1 MTSIVTE
8 DDLHAWADGRLGPE
22 RRTEVE
28 AWLATQPE
36 ARAKA
41 DGWRAQNDALR
52 SLARDALDEPVPRRL
67 LDAITTRGSGWRQ
80 MGMAAA
86 VAGLAAG
93 LVMGLA
99 GWFGHGWY
107 ASGGGAL
114 GQSAAAKRFAR
125 DAMVAH
131 AVYSPEVR
139 HPVEV
144 AAAEQQHLVQWLS
157 KRLGAPIKAPVLS
170 AQGFELVGG
179 RLLPGEAGARAQFMY
194 QNAAGERVTVYVC
207 ASARGMASQPTAF
220 RFEQNGPVSAFYWVD
235 RDFNYALSG
244 EMSRAR
250 LMQLSD
256 QVYQQLNG

>member
-1 MTSIVTE
+1 MMNIVTE

-22 RRTEVE
+22 RRAEVE
-28 AWLATQPE
+28 AWLAGQSE

-67 LDAITTRGSGWRQ
+67 LDAINTRRDGWRR

-107 ASGGGAL
+107 ASSGGAV

-157 KRLGAPIKAPVLS
+157 KRLGAPLKAPVLS

-244 EMSRAR
+244 EMTRAR

-256 QVYQQLNG
+256 QVYRQLNG